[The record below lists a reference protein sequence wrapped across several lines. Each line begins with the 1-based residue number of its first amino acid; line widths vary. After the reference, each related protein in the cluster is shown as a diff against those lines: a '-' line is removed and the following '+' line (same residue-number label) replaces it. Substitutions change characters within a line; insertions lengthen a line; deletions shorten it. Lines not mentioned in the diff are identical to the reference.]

1 MMSQTRNG
9 LNLSRRVGS
18 WRLALALLL
27 ATAILSV
34 PASAQVLYGS
44 ITGIVTDA
52 SNAAVP
58 NVTVTVTNEANG
70 ETRSVT
76 TGSSGV
82 YLIQNLEAGPYTI
95 EVKPFGNFG
104 SYAQKNLP
112 LSVSQEAR
120 VNIALQ
126 LASVKSEVTVTT
138 APAMLQTE
146 TAEVK
151 AELSQAQI
159 SELPIT
165 SSQGRNFQTLYTLIP
180 GAAAVQEQNSIG
192 GNPARALSVN
202 VNGVSYNT
210 NTTRIDGA
218 VNDYGWLP
226 YLLAY
231 LPPADSIQS
240 VNVTTNSFTAEQ
252 GVAGGASIAI
262 TLKGG
267 TNHYHGGVWE
277 YYQDAK
283 FNARGYTQSV
293 AALTNPVTNPTGSI
307 PKNIFHEFGANFG
320 GPVYIPK
327 LYKGK
332 DKLFFFE
339 NFERITRR
347 QLQTPQATV
356 PTSAMIAGDFSAVS
370 GVTTLY
376 NPYTNAD
383 CTGPILP
390 IGARTPFPGNII
402 PNTPNCRSTAA
413 AKMLALLKPITDT
426 ITNPNYSGFLAN
438 DYTARGT
445 FGYNRMTN
453 DAKII
458 YNPSDKTSIFGRYSI
473 EPYTLTD
480 PQIFGG
486 PGSAGGAAV
495 DGGQPGEA
503 SGRIQNV
510 GLGASHALTPNLVVD
525 MDFGYTRQVTGAQ
538 SLVDI
543 AAGDFGLNTLGI
555 PGTNGPGINYVG
567 QPIFAFTGFSTLG
580 NASGANPFLFRDN
593 QFTGDINV
601 SWTKGKHATKY
612 GYTYYHFDLNHFQPS
627 VGSGV
632 SNPRGGFMFQGSM
645 TSNTST
651 VTAYNALADMLLGL
665 PNNGTGIAVAK
676 NEQLY
681 NPNSL
686 RWTEIGAYAQDQW
699 TVSPKLTINYGI
711 RYEIYPAPYTDKT
724 GAFRLDP
731 NQPQSSNIE
740 VGGLGGNP
748 RSAGIHAGHGQV
760 VPRFGL
766 VYRLSDRTVVRSG
779 FGITTDPESFRFLRD
794 QYPIEIAQAYV
805 GTGAGTLSTDPSNN
819 NAALTLT
826 TGIPAAVTPV
836 ITNGFT
842 SLPLAVG
849 TNTTP
854 DNVRRGYIESW
865 NLFLQRDLGHSY
877 IANLGYVGT
886 HAVRQ
891 FSDITLNAAPLPS
904 GSTTCMP
911 NGQYNP
917 SSGLTG
923 ACSFAANQVIN
934 QQHCNANSVIPGTN
948 PVQKG
953 YVCYNTGGITMNEP
967 VFSANYNALQTQL
980 THNTR
985 RNYQYGLVYTWSHA
999 FDDADNGAGSGSS
1012 GPAYA
1017 YPTYTN
1023 LNRSQAGYDR
1033 THNLQFWGIYHLPF
1047 GSGQHWATHGI
1058 ASAIFG
1064 GFQITGQLSHV
1075 SGAPFTVSPSS
1086 STINANGTTEYAQ
1099 LVAPYHQ
1106 LGGHARTPAKADG
1119 TPQSN
1124 ISGGKPWF
1132 DPASFITPVEP
1143 QYTNPA
1149 LPGYVNCSVPSC
1161 MVSPVLGN
1169 TRRNEFRG
1177 PGVTNVNASL
1187 SRSFHIYRE
1196 SEFQFR
1202 LEAFNVANHVEL
1214 VANPNVTQG
1223 PAGSTFGYI
1232 TSFALGNNPAAQ
1244 RSLQFSGR
1252 INF

>member
-1 MMSQTRNG
+1 MISQTSNG
-9 LNLSRRVGS
+9 LKLSRRGGT
-18 WRLALALLL
+18 WRFALAFLVV
-27 ATAILSV
+27 TAFLSAA
-34 PASAQVLYGS
+34 ASAQVLYGS

-52 SNAAVP
+52 TNAALP
-58 NVTVTVTNEANG
+58 NVTVTVTNQANG

-82 YLIQNLEAGPYTI
+82 YLVQNLEAGPYTV

-104 SYAQKNLP
+104 AFAQQNLP

-138 APAMLQTE
+138 APPTLQTE

-151 AELSQAQI
+151 AELSEAQI
-159 SELPIT
+159 SQLPIT

-240 VNVTTNSFTAEQ
+240 VNVVTNSFTAEQ

-267 TNHYHGGVWE
+267 TNHYHGSVWE

-283 FNARGYTQSV
+283 FNARGYTQTQT
-293 AALTNPVTNPTGSI
+293 ALTNPVTNPTGSI

-320 GPVYIPK
+320 GPVYIPGV
-327 LYKGK
+327 YKGK

-356 PTSAMIAGDFSAVS
+356 PTSPMLTGDFSAVA

-376 NPYTNAD
+376 DPQPGG
-383 CTGPILP
+383 TGPYLP
-390 IGARTPFPGNII
+390 IGSRPTFQSEYGCNCIPG
-402 PNTPNCRSTAA
+402 PGSPVTTPNRQNPAA
-413 AKMLALLKPITDT
+413 VKMLALLKPVTDT
-426 ITNPNYSGFLAN
+426 ITNPNYAGFLAN

-453 DAKII
+453 DAKVI

-486 PGSAGGAAV
+486 VGSAGGAAV

-510 GLGASHALTPNLVVD
+510 GLGASHVITPNLVAD

-538 SLVDI
+538 SLIDI
-543 AAGDFGLNTLGI
+543 AAGDFGLTTLGI

-567 QPIFAFTGFSTLG
+567 QPIFAFTSFSTLG

-612 GYTYYHFDLNHFQPS
+612 GFTYYHFDLNHFQPS

-645 TSNTST
+645 TSNNATA
-651 VTAYNALADMLLGL
+651 TAYNALADMLLGL

-676 NEQLY
+676 NSQLY

-686 RWTEIGAYAQDQW
+686 RWTEIAAYAQDQW
-699 TVSPKLTINYGI
+699 TLSSKLTINYGI

-731 NQPQSSNIE
+731 TLPQTANIE
-740 VGGLGGNP
+740 VGGLGGHP
-748 RSAGIHAGHGQV
+748 RSAGIDAGKGMV

-766 VYRLSDRTVVRSG
+766 AYRLNDKTVIRSG

-805 GTGAGTLSTDPSNN
+805 GSAAGTVSLDPNGN
-819 NAALTLT
+819 PITLT
-826 TGIPAAVTPV
+826 TGIPIASTPQ
-836 ITNGFT
+836 ITNGFA
-842 SLPLAVG
+842 SLPITIG

-854 DNVRRGYIESW
+854 ANVRRGYIESW
-865 NLFLQRDLGHSY
+865 NLFVQRDLGHSY
-877 IANLGYVGT
+877 VANLGYVGT
-886 HAVRQ
+886 RAVRQ

-904 GSTTCMP
+904 GATTCMP

-923 ACSFAANQVIN
+923 ACNFAANQLIN
-934 QQHCNANSVIPGTN
+934 QQHCNATT
-948 PVQKG
+948 G

-980 THNTR
+980 TRNVG

-1047 GSGQHWATHGI
+1047 GSGQHWANQGI

-1064 GFQITGQLSHV
+1064 GFQISGQLSHV
-1075 SGAPFTVSPSS
+1075 SGAPFTVSPSTS
-1086 STINANGTTEYAQ
+1086 QVNANGTAEYAQ
-1099 LVAPYHQ
+1099 LIAPYHQ
-1106 LGGHARTPAKADG
+1106 LGGHNRTPGNTAV
-1119 TPQSN
+1119 
-1124 ISGGKPWF
+1124 SGGKAWF
-1132 DPASFITPVEP
+1132 DPASFANPVEP

-1149 LPGYVNCSVPSC
+1149 APGYVNCSVPSC

-1169 TRRNEFRG
+1169 TRRNMFRG

-1187 SRSFHIYRE
+1187 FRSFRIYRE
-1196 SEFQFR
+1196 SEFQVR
-1202 LEAFNVANHVEL
+1202 VEAFNVANHAEL
-1214 VANPNVTQG
+1214 PSNPNLTVG
-1223 PAGSTFGYI
+1223 GGTFGYI
-1232 TSFALGNNPAAQ
+1232 TSFALGNNAGVT
-1244 RSLQFSGR
+1244 RTLQFSGR